1 MLFYIFLFAITQDQ
15 ARQSAWI
22 QSFIIWL
29 ALEIFLVSSLVMVMS
44 QFVVPS
50 LVFSEMKMIKT
61 KMISMV
67 HAYQSK
73 MLRERP
79 TTGDNYLAD
88 SSFDVAPFLFV
99 STRLARKYPQSLES
113 KIIRDFKT
121 TVPNRSYQRD
131 KKSSMNVYRN
141 RLRFTAVM
149 NSINLIFLYFIGL
162 IMSLPTSSVER
173 SFYDVLSWVAV
184 GFSVLFQ
191 SLLFADNPL
200 VAFCVYA
207 AFMCVLGTFIY
218 YYNKSASR
226 LKPKNSAGVI
236 SIKAILEEQKKKENM
251 EVQVEQSSPEA
262 LIMRNVVS
270 TFQAHNKHNSKYN
283 PRYSRVME
291 SLQNTPALQKR
302 EKEKLSDEDKSGS
315 PTHCITYRVDRKKD
329 PVEIRFEV
337 FQDDDSSSIDEGA
350 ELTSHPTSKNAS
362 QGKNAREN
370 TAKLTEGVHS
380 RTSDFQRR
388 IQKRKQA
395 AEFTRKLKEEL
406 GLDSDLSDCSSDSYP
421 NDSFE
426 ISSFED
432 SDGDYDE
439 NKTEVAIPELTSREV
454 EIQRQTVEVFTKPLS
469 VKTLAS
475 RIRRN
480 RDKIHR
486 LSLERRARDI
496 EEEFE
501 MSTRARR
508 ASILAHQTRAQTKLQ
523 KRKEHRKST
532 SKKRKSKAE
541 VDVDASEVVG
551 ANNSELKKMSSFE
564 LFNEKKAIVKSF
576 AAHDSKRKQTLIGQQ
591 ADAKASLQRR
601 VTKRIDKEDT

>member
-1 MLFYIFLFAITQDQ
+1 MLL
-15 ARQSAWI
+15 
-22 QSFIIWL
+22 
-29 ALEIFLVSSLVMVMS
+29 
-44 QFVVPS
+44 
-50 LVFSEMKMIKT
+50 
-61 KMISMV
+61 
-67 HAYQSK
+67 
-73 MLRERP
+73 ERP

-131 KKSSMNVYRN
+131 KKSSMNVYRS
-141 RLRFTAVM
+141 RLRFTAAM

-207 AFMCVLGTFIY
+207 SFMCALGTFIY
-218 YYNKSASR
+218 YYNRSARR
-226 LKPKNSAGVI
+226 LKSKNSAGVI
-236 SIKAILEEQKKKENM
+236 SIKAILQKQKKKENM
-251 EVQVEQSSPEA
+251 EVQVEQSSPEES
-262 LIMRNVVS
+262 IMRNVVA
-270 TFQAHNKHNSKYN
+270 TLQARNKLDSKYN
-283 PRYSRVME
+283 PRYSKIME
-291 SLQNTPALQKR
+291 SLKNTSALQKC
-302 EKEKLSDEDKSGS
+302 EEEKLSDEDKARSSTS
-315 PTHCITYRVDRKKD
+315 PLVVTTTTLRNVETVDVNND
-329 PVEIRFEV
+329 QDEIRFMSC
-337 FQDDDSSSIDEGA
+337 DNDSSSADDGA
-350 ELTSHPTSKNAS
+350 EWTVRSTPVGPLQRKRVTEKTSRLNKIVYSHKADL
-362 QGKNAREN
+362 RRI
-370 TAKLTEGVHS
+370 S
-380 RTSDFQRR
+380 RRRKEMSDFN
-388 IQKRKQA
+388 K
-395 AEFTRKLKEEL
+395 KLKEEL
-406 GLDSDLSDCSSDSYP
+406 SLDSDMSDCSNDSYSDDELD
-421 NDSFE
+421 DSFE
-426 ISSFED
+426 FSSD
-432 SDGDYDE
+432 SSG
-439 NKTEVAIPELTSREV
+439 NKDDVTSGLNYHKV

-486 LSLERRARDI
+486 LSLQRRVRDI

-523 KRKEHRKST
+523 RRREHRKST
-532 SKKRKSKAE
+532 SKKRKSDAE
-541 VDVDASEVVG
+541 VDVDPSEVVG
-551 ANNSELKKMSSFE
+551 ANNSELKKLDSFE

-576 AAHDSKRKQTLIGQQ
+576 AAHDSKRKQTLIDQQ
-591 ADAKASLQRR
+591 AEAKALLQRR
-601 VTKRIDKEDT
+601 VMKRNVEKE